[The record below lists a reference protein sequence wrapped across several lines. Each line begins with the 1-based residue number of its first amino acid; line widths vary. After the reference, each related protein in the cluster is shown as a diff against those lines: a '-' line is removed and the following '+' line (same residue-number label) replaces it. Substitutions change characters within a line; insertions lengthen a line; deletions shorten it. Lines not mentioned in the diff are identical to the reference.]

1 MDTIP
6 VVVDRQRALELYREY
21 KKHAHYSRPIDRE
34 CQRAYQLLAK
44 GRLIIRAL
52 ESVRL
57 AGVKTTGTDAGFPKL
72 ALCRADATSCKV
84 EMLHN
89 GGATM
94 HNGGTAPRS
103 RGWRQGGGM
112 QQSANVIVFEA
123 GTFPVPNGYRR
134 WRGEALVPTPPL
146 NLRRA
151 RGLANYHVLWDA
163 EWTRIAPSDPFL
175 LRRIGRADMWLV
187 VAMWELTPVEK
198 AALATRLTT

>member
-1 MDTIP
+1 LDTIP

-44 GRLIIRAL
+44 G
-52 ESVRL
+52 
-57 AGVKTTGTDAGFPKL
+57 
-72 ALCRADATSCKV
+72 CKV